1 MRLILLYLDQ
11 LSNGGFS
18 ENDYVL
24 WREVSETSGRDLLIN
39 LDMFTCISD
48 TLTIP
53 CVTSI
58 RTSTAVKE
66 APINL
71 NYGRIGRHI
80 HSTVKTGKKNIPP
93 RMMETGEEKQTYRT
107 K

>member
-11 LSNGGFS
+11 LSNCEFS

-24 WREVSETSGRDLLIN
+24 RREVSETSGRDLLIN

-71 NYGRIGRHI
+71 NYGRISRHI
-80 HSTVKTGKKNIPP
+80 HSAVKTGKKNIAP